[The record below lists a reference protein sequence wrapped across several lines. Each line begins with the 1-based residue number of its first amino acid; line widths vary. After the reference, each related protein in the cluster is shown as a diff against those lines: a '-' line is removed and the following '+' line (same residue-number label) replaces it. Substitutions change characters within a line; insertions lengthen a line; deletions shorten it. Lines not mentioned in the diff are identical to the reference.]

1 MTRHETHTTDNA
13 KNIVN
18 AIDLAAGLG
27 PQIGCFAHTVNLA
40 AKSAISLNQ
49 VSRLLGKVRKVV
61 SFFHRSTTAAHALKT
76 KQDMLELPVHKL
88 IHDVTTRW
96 NSTYDMLDRYV
107 EQQAAIYSAVMDKDM
122 KKKQSHST

>member
-1 MTRHETHTTDNA
+1 MLQV
-13 KNIVN
+13 VN

-61 SFFHRSTTAAHALKT
+61 SFLHRSTTAAHVLET
-76 KQDMLELPVHKL
+76 KQEMLELPVHKL
-88 IHDVTTRW
+88 IHNVTTGW
-96 NSTYDMLDRYV
+96 NSTYDMLERYV
-107 EQQAAIYSAVMDKDM
+107 EQKRQI
-122 KKKQSHST
+122 Q